1 MHPIIFVEKEN
12 HLPQI
17 ELKNKVQDD
26 DGNHIYE
33 APPDL
38 IGNTP
43 NSTSDLSEQR
53 RYQTI
58 HKVNVPLPKLPSQN
72 EDNEGKSDKLDYVA
86 VIEPHYQPLIHQK
99 KYVATE
105 NYEEHTLAS
114 SSFKKSNDGFD
125 LQEKSTTTE

>member
-1 MHPIIFVEKEN
+1 MAKSKEEYNSQYLILNVLKNVFNWLWYFYSSLRPIIFVEKEN

-86 VIEPHYQPLIHQK
+86 VIEPHYQP
-99 KYVATE
+99 
-105 NYEEHTLAS
+105 
-114 SSFKKSNDGFD
+114 
-125 LQEKSTTTE
+125 